1 MVLTRRRLKKK
12 QNRLIKRRKNTRR
25 NKRGGMIGYR
35 QQPKTK
41 TDSSNRQPDNQLP
54 ETKVNRLP
62 GTAMNIALGNSFLD
76 ASSTKTLRGLNT
88 GFQSETPFKLKNPNE
103 IGSIQPKDWDS
114 LITVLERGCIKKK
127 GGYEIGSTIEQVDL
141 SNKHITIA
149 QIAQLFLVL
158 EMCPTIK
165 ILKLNKSRIFDVFS
179 DYPLPQS
186 LTVLSLNNNF
196 INDVS
201 LFQHLTNLK
210 ELHIRKNFVRDIGSL
225 KNLVSLTTLQL
236 GWNNI
241 VNIEPIAM
249 LVNLTTLELKKNLIA
264 DITPLSGLVNLTS
277 LDINNNRLINIEP
290 LEGLIN
296 LTDLNLNYNQ
306 IVSVEPLNKLINL
319 KQLLLVHNR
328 INDIRPLQGLIN
340 LLELMLSDNQ
350 INDIRPLH
358 QMTTLVKLDLSYNR
372 RIVNI
377 EPLNSLTNL
386 AALTLNNTG
395 IINIGPLGGLA
406 NLVDLTLNNT
416 EIVNIEPLN
425 GLTNL
430 AALTLNNTG
439 IINIGPLGGLTNLM
453 KLTLNHTNITD
464 IEPLRSLINIT
475 SLSID
480 NNQIVN
486 IGPLQRLSNLTDLN
500 LGDYSLHNAFQDAI
514 RCVDN
519 HDYYVYGTH
528 PPTIDDPN
536 PNIIV
541 RRHAELG
548 DYKHIGTRENIKKG
562 REIFGDLDGRTS
574 QVRRDNF
581 ENLSS
586 GNRAQLS
593 QENLA
598 ILHGEVSFNKIC
610 QGLRHIN
617 DLKSFHDELLDVERD
632 IPDNDKTAKKMNG
645 FRLYRDPSS
654 TQWKSLGNYD
664 FKNRD
669 AELKRRIGPH
679 PEGIKRTLKRGGKPK
694 RKKYRRKKTHRR

>member
-12 QNRLIKRRKNTRR
+12 QNRLIKRRRNTRR
-25 NKRGGMIGYR
+25 NKRGGMLGYR
-35 QQPKTK
+35 QQPETK
-41 TDSSNRQPDNQLP
+41 ADSSNGQPDNQLP

-372 RIVNI
+372 RIVDI
-377 EPLNSLTNL
+377 TPLNGLTNL
-386 AALTLNNTG
+386 VELTLNNTG
-395 IINIGPLGGLA
+395 IDDIGPL
-406 NLVDLTLNNT
+406 N
-416 EIVNIEPLN
+416 
-425 GLTNL
+425 
-430 AALTLNNTG
+430 
-439 IINIGPLGGLTNLM
+439 GLTNLM

-645 FRLYRDPSS
+645 FRLYRDPAS

-669 AELKRRIGPH
+669 AELKRRIKPH